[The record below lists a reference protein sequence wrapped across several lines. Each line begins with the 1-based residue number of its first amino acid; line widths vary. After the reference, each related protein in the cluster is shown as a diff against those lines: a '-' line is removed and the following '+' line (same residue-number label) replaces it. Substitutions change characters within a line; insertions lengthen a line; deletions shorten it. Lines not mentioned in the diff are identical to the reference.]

1 MPGCV
6 GCEKVHAQ
14 RDGRVDTTDTFNT
27 WPVAHQHANL
37 TVGGRVSAADLLEAA
52 AWLHDIGYAPC
63 LTVTGRHALNCGR
76 YPRDVQH
83 AEALRNPHG
92 RLAGI

>member
-1 MPGCV
+1 LAPALG
-6 GCEKVHAQ
+6 A
-14 RDGRVDTTDTFNT
+14 D
-27 WPVAHQHANL
+27 
-37 TVGGRVSAADLLEAA
+37 ADLLEAA

-83 AEALRNPHG
+83 AEAPRNPHG

>member
-1 MPGCV
+1 
-6 GCEKVHAQ
+6 
-14 RDGRVDTTDTFNT
+14 
-27 WPVAHQHANL
+27 
-37 TVGGRVSAADLLEAA
+37 
-52 AWLHDIGYAPC
+52 
-63 LTVTGRHALNCGR
+63 VTGRHALNCGR